1 MNKVWS
7 TAIVIAAINF
17 GVLLL
22 MLVSANITAIIFLLA
37 IEMIL
42 GIILCIGKEK
52 RQLGQ
57 GLLLGLGLFLLIG
70 GVVCSIMLSNMK
82 FH

>member
-7 TAIVIAAINF
+7 TAIVTAVINF
-17 GVLLL
+17 GLLLL
-22 MLVSANITAIIFLLA
+22 MFSPIGTAAIIFLLA
-37 IEMIL
+37 AEVIL
-42 GIILCIGKEK
+42 GIVFCINKEK

-57 GLLLGLGLFLLIG
+57 GLLLGFGLFLLIG
-70 GVVCSIMLSNMK
+70 GVVCSIMLSNMS